1 MCSFAYFQTS
11 EDFLQTYVTNNSD
24 LYVPYV
30 FDSVW
35 TIALTLNNSMH
46 QIKTTLNKS
55 LTDFT
60 YKDSSMAQILKKTL
74 ENLKFQGI
82 TVNDNIVFLGAS
94 RERTAHDSGFPPK
107 NKIFQDE
114 CCVEFKIS
122 AESFN

>member
-24 LYVPYV
+24 LYVPFV

-35 TIALTLNNSMH
+35 TIALTLNNSIH

-60 YKDSSMAQILKKTL
+60 YKDSSMVQILKKTL

-94 RERTAHDSGFPPK
+94 PERTARDSGFPLK
-107 NKIFQDE
+107 K
-114 CCVEFKIS
+114 
-122 AESFN
+122 